1 MILLD
6 NSQIIL
12 ANIFQSSK
20 YNPNL
25 DADFL
30 RHLVLNTYRMYR
42 TKFSDYGELVIC
54 NDAGHPWRRD
64 IFPQYKLNRKK
75 QQAESSVD
83 WDSIYEALTE
93 IRNEVRDRMPY
104 KNLTIHQC
112 EADDVIAV
120 LARRFCQSEKVMI
133 VSGDKDF
140 QQLQKYPNIEQ
151 YSPIQK
157 KFLRCENAEEFLM
170 EHIMK
175 GDSGDGVPNVL
186 SDDDTFINEDKR
198 QKPVTA
204 KAKRRI
210 VDILEG
216 KEVDEIVSR
225 NYDRNRKMIDLD
237 CIPLAYVD
245 KINDSFDTQEVPKR
259 NGLLNYFIEKG
270 LKNLMENIGEF

>member
-12 ANIFQSSK
+12 ANIFQSTK

-42 TKFSDYGELVIC
+42 TKFSNYGELVIC

-83 WDSIYEALTE
+83 WDSIYDALTE

-104 KNLTIHQC
+104 KNITIHQC

-170 EHIMK
+170 EHIIK

-186 SDDDTFINEDKR
+186 SDDDTFINEEKR
-198 QKPVTA
+198 QKPVTS
-204 KAKRRI
+204 KAKTRI
-210 VDILEG
+210 RQIIEG
-216 KEVDEIVSR
+216 NEVDEIVSR

-245 KINDSFDTQEVPKR
+245 KINDTFDAQQVPQR
-259 NGLLNYFIEKG
+259 SGLLNYFIEKG

>member
-12 ANIFQSSK
+12 ANIFQSTK

-25 DADFL
+25 DTDFL

-83 WDSIYEALTE
+83 WDSIYDALTE

-120 LARRFCQSEKVMI
+120 LARRFCLSEKVMI

-140 QQLQKYPNIEQ
+140 QQLQKYQNIEQ

-157 KFLRCENAEEFLM
+157 KFLRCENPHEFLM

-186 SDDDTFINEDKR
+186 SDDDTFVNEEKR
-198 QKPVTA
+198 QKPVTS
-204 KAKRRI
+204 KAKTRI
-210 VDILEG
+210 RQIIEG
-216 KEVDEIVSR
+216 NEVDEIVSR

-237 CIPLAYVD
+237 CIPFAYVD
-245 KINDSFDTQEVPKR
+245 KINDMFDEQQVPQR
-259 NGLLNYFIEKG
+259 SGLLNYFIEKG